1 METAT
6 GKRSARAS
14 RLARLVLWS
23 AAMERRAL
31 GPVLLSVL
39 LSVGGLSGCGE
50 DEAESEVD
58 TTDHVGLYEIPISRS
73 NQATEP
79 RDAVRIEISP
89 TEMRLNYEPVLELER
104 GLAPDGAVNDHVITA
119 LREAIGSGAA
129 RSRAALRIHTNVPYL
144 TLAQTMNTLRD
155 AGLRELFIAVRTP
168 GETPQEAWMQMPHWQ
183 ILPPGDEPATFEGRA
198 PRWDEFVAVW
208 RDVYDRCRAGDYVD
222 CDGPY
227 SITAEGGELDI
238 EMWTRA
244 RAMKVTFRQ
253 INPPEPEPSGGG
265 GGGGLI
271 EGVAAAPV
279 AANPEEEE
287 DPATAGAFTMQHM
300 ESVAEDSHI
309 SSFMEPVCA
318 DTQCRVTFVT
328 DATTASMRVIS
339 FVGAAFPNGS
349 ETPQIAFRM
358 PVMQ

>member
-1 METAT
+1 
-6 GKRSARAS
+6 
-14 RLARLVLWS
+14 
-23 AAMERRAL
+23 MERRAL
-31 GPVLLSVL
+31 GPILLGSLLSLGL
-39 LSVGGLSGCGE
+39 LTACGGDDEGE
-50 DEAESEVD
+50 GELD
-58 TTDHVGLYEIPISRS
+58 TTDHVGLYEIPISRN
-73 NQATEP
+73 NQASEP
-79 RDAVRIEISP
+79 RDAVRVEISP
-89 TEMRLNYEPVLELER
+89 TEMRLNYEPILELER
-104 GLAPDGAVNDHVITA
+104 GLVPESAVNDGVITA
-119 LREAIGSGAA
+119 LREGISGNAA

-144 TLAQTMNTLRD
+144 TLAQTMNTLRE
-155 AGLRELFIAVRTP
+155 AGLRELFLAVRTP
-168 GETPQEAWMQMPHWQ
+168 GETPQEGWMQMPHWQ
-183 ILPPGDEPATFEGRA
+183 VLPPGDEPATFEGRA

-208 RDVYDRCRAGDYVD
+208 RDVYDRCRAGEYVD

-265 GGGGLI
+265 GGGGGLI
-271 EGVAAAPV
+271 EGVAPAPV
-279 AANPEEEE
+279 AADSGEPEE
-287 DPATAGAFTMQHM
+287 DPATAGAFTMHHQ
-300 ESVAEDSHI
+300 EAVAEDSGI

-339 FVGAAFPNGS
+339 FIGAAFPNGS
-349 ETPQIAFRM
+349 QTPQIAFRM